1 MRKVLKNKGMVQLK
15 DGKSP
20 RKSSK
25 ENARDQK
32 HSSRNEE
39 WLLKGIISM
48 TELRK
53 APLSLRVLTELLK
66 CTEGKQK
73 RNLKNHGTT
82 TMGVIYM

>member
-1 MRKVLKNKGMVQLK
+1 MIYILWASMRKVLKNKGMVQLK

-39 WLLKGIISM
+39 
-48 TELRK
+48 
-53 APLSLRVLTELLK
+53 
-66 CTEGKQK
+66 
-73 RNLKNHGTT
+73 
-82 TMGVIYM
+82 